1 MRRKRLIAALG
12 VALMCAPGTFVR
24 TDLPEGLPRAIGIE
38 RIAGSSATSDP
49 AWQVAGVW
57 QYSADHRY
65 FGGFSGLLTID
76 DDRLVAYSDRGS
88 RFAFPQPGEDASS
101 PQGLSVALQPEP
113 ADLADEL
120 WDIESATRDPASG
133 RYWLGYENFHA
144 IVRFTAAH
152 EPDGVRVIE
161 GTIDW
166 PANQGAEA
174 MLRLADG
181 RFMVLPEGGEEGLLY
196 PSDPVTG
203 ARAARFV
210 FRRPAESYAATDLA
224 QLPDGRLL
232 LLMRNTVFAMPPF
245 DSLLAIG
252 PSPRAGETWA
262 PRVALRLDAA
272 IPSDN
277 YEGLATREMED
288 GRVAVW
294 VISDDNLSVM
304 QRTLLARLIFDPEAD
319 SD

>member
-1 MRRKRLIAALG
+1 MRARRLIAALG

-24 TDLPEGLPRAIGIE
+24 THLPEGMPRAIAME
-38 RIAGSSATSDP
+38 RIAGPSSTNDP

-65 FGGFSGLLTID
+65 FGGFSGLLALENG
-76 DDRLVAYSDRGS
+76 RLIAFSDRGA
-88 RFAFPQPGEDASS
+88 RFAFPRPDPDTPSPGGSSVVVQP
-101 PQGLSVALQPEP
+101 VPESLL
-113 ADLADEL
+113 DDL

-133 RYWLGYENFHA
+133 QYWLGYENFHS
-144 IVRFTAAH
+144 IVRFSAANVP
-152 EPDGVRVIE
+152 EGARVIE
-161 GTIDW
+161 DDVDW
-166 PANQGAEA
+166 PPNAGAEA
-174 MLRLADG
+174 MIRLADG

-196 PSDPVTG
+196 PSDPVAG
-203 ARAARFV
+203 ASVSRFA
-210 FRRPAESYAATDLA
+210 FRRPVESYAATDLA

-252 PSPRAGETWA
+252 PPPHAGKAWA
-262 PRVALRLDAA
+262 PRIALHLDAI

-277 YEGLATREMED
+277 YEGLATRETED

-294 VISDDNLSVM
+294 VISDDNLSIM
-304 QRTLLARLIFDPEAD
+304 QRTLLAELVFDPAAD

>member
-1 MRRKRLIAALG
+1 
-12 VALMCAPGTFVR
+12 
-24 TDLPEGLPRAIGIE
+24 
-38 RIAGSSATSDP
+38 
-49 AWQVAGVW
+49 
-57 QYSADHRY
+57 
-65 FGGFSGLLTID
+65 
-76 DDRLVAYSDRGS
+76 
-88 RFAFPQPGEDASS
+88 
-101 PQGLSVALQPEP
+101 
-113 ADLADEL
+113 
-120 WDIESATRDPASG
+120 
-133 RYWLGYENFHA
+133 
-144 IVRFTAAH
+144 
-152 EPDGVRVIE
+152 
-161 GTIDW
+161 
-166 PANQGAEA
+166 

-196 PSDPVTG
+196 PSDPVAG
-203 ARAARFV
+203 ARPARFA
-210 FRRPAESYAATDLA
+210 FRRPVESYAATDLA

-252 PSPRAGETWA
+252 QPPRAGETWA
-262 PRVALRLDAA
+262 PRVALRLDAV

-304 QRTLLARLIFDPEAD
+304 QRNLLARLVFDPAAD